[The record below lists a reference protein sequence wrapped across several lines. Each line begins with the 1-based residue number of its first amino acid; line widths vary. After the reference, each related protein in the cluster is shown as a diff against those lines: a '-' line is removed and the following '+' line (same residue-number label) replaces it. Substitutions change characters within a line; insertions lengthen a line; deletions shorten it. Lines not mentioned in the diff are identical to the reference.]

1 MANRLSV
8 LTINSYKILP
18 ALMGGQKGIALFNQY
33 LAAHVNLLSVS
44 VKSNEISLAK
54 GYKMLPVLSNSP
66 FRYVNLF
73 YFFTFRTIIK
83 QNEISHVVVEHPYYG
98 WLGLL
103 LKWFCSVKLIIHSH
117 NIESLRWKSTGHWWW
132 RILWWYEKKVHQMAD
147 MNFFIHDDDRSFA
160 IHQYKISPSKCTTIT
175 YGFERSSA
183 PSKQER
189 KTAREILEKKFG
201 IAHNEKIILFNGT
214 LHYKPNLDALDIIL
228 EKINPILLSAS
239 FAYKIIIC
247 GKDLPAR
254 YNNLKAYTGKNIL
267 FAGFVD
273 DIDLYFKGSDIFINP
288 VSEGGGI
295 KTKLVEALGFNLF
308 VVTTKNGAIGVP
320 LAVTGDKMTV
330 TEENNWEKFADA
342 ILQAET
348 ENDIPPAF
356 FDHFY
361 WGSIGEKAAN
371 TLTFI

>member
-1 MANRLSV
+1 MANRLPV

-18 ALMGGQKGIALFNQY
+18 ALMGGQKGIALFNEY
-33 LAAHVNLLSVS
+33 LAAHVNLISVS
-44 VKSNEISLAK
+44 VKSNEVSLAK
-54 GYKMLPVLSNSP
+54 GYKMVPVLGNSSL
-66 FRYVNLF
+66 RYINIL
-73 YFFTFRTIIK
+73 YFFALRTIIK
-83 QNEISHVVVEHPYYG
+83 KNGIGHVILEHPYYG

-132 RILWWYEKKVHQMAD
+132 RILWWYEKKIHQLAD
-147 MNFFIHDDDRSFA
+147 MNFFIHDDDRLFA
-160 IHQYKISPSKCTTIT
+160 INQYKISSAKCTTIT

-189 KTAREILEKKFG
+189 KAAREILEKKFAIG
-201 IAHNEKIILFNGT
+201 ENEKIILFNGT
-214 LHYKPNLDALDIIL
+214 LHYKPNLDALDTIL
-228 EKINPILLSAS
+228 QKINPILLSAS

-247 GKDLPAR
+247 GKGLPAS
-254 YNNLKAYTGKNIL
+254 YNNLKAYTNKNIL
-267 FAGFVD
+267 FAGFVN
-273 DIDLYFKGSDIFINP
+273 DIDLYFKGSDIFVNP

-295 KTKLVEALGFNLF
+295 KTKLVEALGFNLY

-320 LAVTGDKMTV
+320 LAVTGDKMII
-330 TEENNWEKFADA
+330 TEENNWEQFAGA
-342 ILQAET
+342 ILRAET

-361 WGSIGEKAAN
+361 WGSIGKKAAGI
-371 TLTFI
+371 LTSL